1 MQKRYTNRDFY
12 LSAYLIAS
20 GSLLTGHSK
29 ERGITMFEF
38 EDSEKLQELVQTYF
52 SMLGKVEPIAFS
64 SAIRS
69 LKSVLHSTDVNAG
82 KMYNNA
88 SNNR

>member
-1 MQKRYTNRDFY
+1 MQKRYTNKDFY
-12 LSAYLIAS
+12 LSAYLVAS
-20 GSLLTGHSK
+20 GCLLTGHSK

-38 EDSEKLQELVQTYF
+38 EDTEKLHGLVQTYF
-52 SMLGKVEPIAFS
+52 SMTGQVEPIAFS

>member
-12 LSAYLIAS
+12 LSAYLVAS
-20 GSLLTGHSK
+20 GCLLTGHNK

-52 SMLGKVEPIAFS
+52 SMMGKVEPIAFS

-69 LKSVLHSTDVNAG
+69 LKSVLHSTDVNSG
-82 KMYNNA
+82 KMYNNG
-88 SNNR
+88 NDRQ